1 MRRNWSHL
9 SPLLF
14 TALAFAAGCSQAQA
28 APPVMRPTVEQ
39 VSAPAGTQQG
49 AQLPPIA
56 TTSLPPVPVPATFDV
71 ANLAEQVRPMVV
83 NITTTQKV
91 SMRGGGPDGG
101 MDPFEFFFGQRG
113 PGQGQ
118 GPGQPPP
125 RERSMKRQALGTGV
139 IIDPSG
145 YVVTNEHV
153 IHDADEVRVHL
164 SDDRELKADVVGRDP
179 KLDIALLKIKG
190 ASGLPSAPLGVSD
203 TLRVGESVLAVG
215 NPFGLGHT
223 VTLGIVSAKART
235 IGAGPYDDFIQTDAS
250 INPGNSGGPLFNW
263 RGEVVGINTAI
274 RAGANGIGFAIPV
287 DEIKDVLPQ
296 LREKGHVERGRLGLG
311 FQAVTA
317 DIADAMG
324 LDGTHGALV
333 SQIEPG
339 GAAARA
345 GIKSGD
351 LIVAVNGTPISHA
364 EELPRRVARNQPGS
378 IIDLT
383 IVRDK
388 QRHEVKATL
397 DTIPDDPTPVAA
409 HPGLGG
415 APEKSQAA
423 GKLGVQVSDAPGGG
437 AQVED
442 IDNDGVRDLVPGDVI
457 VDVNGTPVK
466 DAAALRVAAGRL
478 KGGST
483 ALLKVRRGKA
493 TQYAAVPVPAHDGS
507 GPPMPAAPTGK

>member
-1 MRRNWSHL
+1 MKRNWSRL
-9 SPLLF
+9 APALF
-14 TALAFAAGCSQAQA
+14 FTLALAAGCNRAQS
-28 APPVMRPTVEQ
+28 APPIAPPTVEQ
-39 VSAPAGTQQG
+39 TSATGATQQRSD
-49 AQLPPIA
+49 LPPIA
-56 TTSLPPVPVPATFDV
+56 TGSLPPAPVPATFDV
-71 ANLAEQVRPMVV
+71 AALADQVRPMVV

-91 SMRGGGPDGG
+91 AMRGGGEG

-113 PGQGQ
+113 PGQ
-118 GPGQPPP
+118 GQPPP

-153 IHDADEVRVHL
+153 IHEADDVRVHL
-164 SDDRELKADVVGRDP
+164 ADDRELKADVVGRDP
-179 KLDIALLKIKG
+179 KLDIALLKIRG
-190 ASGLPSAPLGVSD
+190 ASGLPSAPLGVSE

-311 FQAVTA
+311 FQPVTA

-351 LIVAVNGTPISHA
+351 LIVAVNGTPIAHA

-378 IIDLT
+378 VIDVT

-388 QRHEVKATL
+388 QRRELKATL
-397 DTIPDDPTPVAA
+397 DTIPDDPTPAAA
-409 HPGLGG
+409 HTGTGIGP
-415 APEKSQAA
+415 APEKVQPA
-423 GKLGVQVSDAPGGG
+423 GKLGVQVADAPGGG

-442 IDNDGVRDLVPGDVI
+442 IDNDGVRDLGPGDII
-457 VDVNGTPVK
+457 VEINGTPVK
-466 DAAALRVAAGRL
+466 DAAALRLAATKL
-478 KGGST
+478 KPGST

-493 TQYAAVPVPAHDGS
+493 TQFAAVPVP
-507 GPPMPAAPTGK
+507 GK